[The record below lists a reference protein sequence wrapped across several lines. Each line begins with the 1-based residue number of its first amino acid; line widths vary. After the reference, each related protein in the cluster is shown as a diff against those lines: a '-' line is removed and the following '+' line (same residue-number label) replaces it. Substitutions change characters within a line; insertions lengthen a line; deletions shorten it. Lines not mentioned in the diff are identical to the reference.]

1 MAAVECECLSGW
13 YGMDK
18 ELLYREYLRWLLLR
32 GGLLWLL
39 WNDLIGVA
47 VAEILLL
54 VE

>member
-1 MAAVECECLSGW
+1 MEWIRSCCRESIWMAFV
-13 YGMDK
+13 
-18 ELLYREYLRWLLLR
+18 R

-47 VAEILLL
+47 VAEILVLL